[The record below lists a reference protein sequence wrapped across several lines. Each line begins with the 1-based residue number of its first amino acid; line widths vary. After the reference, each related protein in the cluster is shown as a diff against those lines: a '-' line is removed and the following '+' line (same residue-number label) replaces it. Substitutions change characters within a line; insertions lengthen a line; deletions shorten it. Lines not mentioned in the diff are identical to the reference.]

1 MRTGIILLIN
11 SIFLFL
17 AAAPVSA
24 REFHLINEDII
35 GNVSMY
41 TIKKDESLIE
51 IARKFDIG
59 FNAINEAN
67 PGLDEFLPG
76 TGKTVKIPT
85 EWILPDVR
93 YRKGIVVNLSEM
105 RLYLFPDKRPQS
117 VITYPIGIGDEG
129 KDTPVGT
136 YRIIEKIV
144 NPYWYVPESI
154 RKEKPELPGSDNPL
168 GTHALRLSLP
178 TVLIHGT
185 DRPYGIGRRV
195 SHGCMHLY
203 PEDIPQLFDLVRV
216 DEQVTIIREPVKI
229 GVGHGKIYAEVH
241 SDGNGNY
248 LQEAINELIRKNLY
262 EKVDLMKLS
271 RVVEKTNGIPTDIT
285 RSTSD
290 GTAFG
295 SK

>member
-1 MRTGIILLIN
+1 MRAGNFLLIN
-11 SIFLFL
+11 YLLLLL

-24 REFHLINEDII
+24 REFQIINGDIL
-35 GNVSMY
+35 GNVSTY
-41 TIKKDESLIE
+41 TIEKDESLIE

-76 TGKTVKIPT
+76 KGKTLNIPN

-93 YRKGIVVNLSEM
+93 HREGIVVNISEM
-105 RLYLFPDKRPQS
+105 RLYLFHGKRTQS

-129 KDTPVGT
+129 KDTPVGA

-144 NPYWYVPESI
+144 NPYWNVPESI
-154 RKEKPELPGSDNPL
+154 RKEKPALPKVVPPGPDNPL

-178 TVLIHGT
+178 TILIHGT

-203 PEDIPQLFDLVRV
+203 PEDIPQLFDLVSIG
-216 DEQVTIIREPVKI
+216 EHVTIIREPVKI
-229 GVGHGKIYAEVH
+229 GVGHGRVYAEVH
-241 SDGNGNY
+241 NDGNGNY
-248 LQEAINELIRKNLY
+248 LQEALNQLTMKSLI
-262 EKVDLMKLS
+262 EKIDLHKLT
-271 RVVEKTNGIPTDIT
+271 RVVEKMNGIPTDIT
-285 RSTSD
+285 
-290 GTAFG
+290 
-295 SK
+295 K